1 MIRGGQSG
9 RFHRCSSGPHCDRP
23 AILGTRVVVPGY
35 PGSMAMS
42 IKNERVAGKIREL
55 AQLLE
60 TDQVTAVER
69 AVDALSEQVSQSVA
83 EGRLVEVLQLAH
95 AIREGLSAGA
105 TLNTD
110 DLYDDQGL
118 PR

>member
-1 MIRGGQSG
+1 MEAER
-9 RFHRCSSGPHCDRP
+9 RFPQVQYMPSLRSSGYSP
-23 AILGTRVVVPGY
+23 GTRVVVAGY

-83 EGRLVEVLQLAH
+83 EGRLIEVLQLAH

>member
-1 MIRGGQSG
+1 MEAER
-9 RFHRCSSGPHCDRP
+9 RFPQVQFRP
-23 AILGTRVVVPGY
+23 SLRSAGYFPGTRVVVPGY
-35 PGSMAMS
+35 PRSMAMT

-69 AVDALSEQVSQSVA
+69 AVDALFEQVSQSVA